1 MSIEVLSTGNVE
13 IVSPQEIRVLATG
26 LEVVAGPQGPQGP
39 TGATGAA
46 GAAAAI
52 TYYYIAT
59 AGQTTFSG
67 ADANTLTLSYTV
79 GAEQVYL
86 NGVLLVRTTDY
97 TATNGTS
104 VVLASAATLN
114 DVVNVVAYGAFNVA
128 NTYTQAQTNALLQD
142 SIIADIMDTY

>member
-1 MSIEVLSTGNVE
+1 M
-13 IVSPQEIRVLATG
+13 
-26 LEVVAGPQGPQGP
+26 
-39 TGATGAA
+39 
-46 GAAAAI
+46 
-52 TYYYIAT
+52 
-59 AGQTTFSG
+59 
-67 ADANTLTLSYTV
+67 
-79 GAEQVYL
+79 YL